1 MDQEQVTPRL
11 TTVFHRVF
19 DDPALV
25 LERSITAAD
34 VEDWDSLTH
43 TNLIV
48 AIEKEFKIRF
58 TTGEVRKMNNV
69 GDLIDLIAKKA

>member
-1 MDQEQVTPRL
+1 MEQEQVTRRL
-11 TTVFHRVF
+11 TAVFHYVF
-19 DDPALV
+19 DNPALV
-25 LERSITAAD
+25 LERSTTAAD